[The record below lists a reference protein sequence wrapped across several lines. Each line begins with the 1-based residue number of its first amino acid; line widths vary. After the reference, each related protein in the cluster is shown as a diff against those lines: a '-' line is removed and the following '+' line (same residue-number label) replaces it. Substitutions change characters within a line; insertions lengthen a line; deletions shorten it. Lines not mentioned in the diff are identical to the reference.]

1 MSGSWCRTSGA
12 LFAANGAFGRM
23 RSGPGPLAYDRAGS
37 RKVAFRSG
45 CEMACRGL
53 QDRSRDERTGGMRRD
68 ATLIQAAGQ
77 RLFVLPLVDG
87 S

>member
-1 MSGSWCRTSGA
+1 MSGFWWRTSGA
-12 LFAANGAFGRM
+12 QFAANGAFGRM
-23 RSGPGPLAYDRAGS
+23 RSGPGRLAYDRAGS
-37 RKVAFRSG
+37 RKVAFRSR
-45 CEMACRGL
+45 CEMARRGL
-53 QDRSRDERTGGMRRD
+53 QDRSRDERTGGVRRH